1 MWEENPMLTPRKLH
15 MKAVDVEAGLYR
27 VSFADI
33 KPAKDF
39 DEFEFAFFNPRIL
52 DNSKKEMYGFSKEEI
67 DSLKESIRS
76 KGLMENLNINAN
88 NGECGLLDG
97 HRRHEAISQL
107 IKENAPCFDNHT
119 NQWVPAKDLY
129 NEVIV
134 KVFNNLS
141 PADCFSRAFDSDSN
155 KVSFGENASI
165 RFVDYCINFRMT
177 EKKIVEMC
185 GKTIS
190 WLRYISKL
198 LSKVNK
204 DSVIKDALLN
214 GSINATAAD
223 SLMDIEEEQERHN
236 VYKAALEKAEEDFE
250 EKVKKTNLAIKNT
263 SRKIEIAKKKKEEAE
278 EFGDVDE
285 ITDADALL
293 EKHANTL
300 EAKKREKNEISP
312 KINTK
317 NIEQALDEVGLDIE
331 SDEESDDESAPK
343 ATKKPKMSIKSIK
356 DAWMKEIE
364 ASINRGHMTEEQE
377 SIPPILNNCFI
388 DMIKAMFDEKI
399 SYQDFIY
406 RWTDKMIDAGLDLNA
421 GFIQPKSEPEDDD
434 ETGDL

>member
-1 MWEENPMLTPRKLH
+1 
-15 MKAVDVEAGLYR
+15 
-27 VSFADI
+27 
-33 KPAKDF
+33 
-39 DEFEFAFFNPRIL
+39 
-52 DNSKKEMYGFSKEEI
+52 
-67 DSLKESIRS
+67 
-76 KGLMENLNINAN
+76 
-88 NGECGLLDG
+88 
-97 HRRHEAISQL
+97 
-107 IKENAPCFDNHT
+107 
-119 NQWVPAKDLY
+119 
-129 NEVIV
+129 
-134 KVFNNLS
+134 
-141 PADCFSRAFDSDSN
+141 
-155 KVSFGENASI
+155 
-165 RFVDYCINFRMT
+165 
-177 EKKIVEMC
+177 MC

-204 DSVIKDALLN
+204 DPVIKDALLN

-223 SLMDIEEEQERHN
+223 SLMDIDEEQERHN

-263 SRKIEIAKKKKEEAE
+263 NRKIEIAKKKKEEAE
-278 EFGDVDE
+278 EFGDIGD

-293 EKHANTL
+293 EKHSTTL
-300 EAKKREKNEISP
+300 EVKKREKNEISP

-331 SDEESDDESAPK
+331 SDEESDDESPK

-364 ASINRGHMTEEQE
+364 SSINRGHMTEEQE

-406 RWTDKMIDAGLDLNA
+406 RWTDKMIDAGLNLNA
-421 GFIQPKSEPEDDD
+421 GLTQTKSEPEDEDDD

>member
-1 MWEENPMLTPRKLH
+1 M
-15 MKAVDVEAGLYR
+15 
-27 VSFADI
+27 
-33 KPAKDF
+33 
-39 DEFEFAFFNPRIL
+39 
-52 DNSKKEMYGFSKEEI
+52 
-67 DSLKESIRS
+67 
-76 KGLMENLNINAN
+76 
-88 NGECGLLDG
+88 
-97 HRRHEAISQL
+97 
-107 IKENAPCFDNHT
+107 
-119 NQWVPAKDLY
+119 
-129 NEVIV
+129 
-134 KVFNNLS
+134 
-141 PADCFSRAFDSDSN
+141 
-155 KVSFGENASI
+155 
-165 RFVDYCINFRMT
+165 
-177 EKKIVEMC
+177 
-185 GKTIS
+185 
-190 WLRYISKL
+190 
-198 LSKVNK
+198 
-204 DSVIKDALLN
+204 N